1 MAVRWRGAG
10 MADAAASSFGEPPR
24 DAELRVGL
32 GSAARSRAC
41 ALRRLASG
49 HRRVGAEAECVL
61 VDRKRYG
68 IHLDGLN
75 HRGEGLGSALS
86 RVREVLAEDDRHMAK
101 ALVPERKGDEPR
113 RREER
118 IAALLDDPEKL
129 RELHRRQIERRE
141 ARRAAQRRRCK
152 GRYQVRSMRM

>member
-1 MAVRWRGAG
+1 MSLPTAQ
-10 MADAAASSFGEPPR
+10 E
-24 DAELRVGL
+24 
-32 GSAARSRAC
+32 
-41 ALRRLASG
+41 
-49 HRRVGAEAECVL
+49 

-68 IHLDGLN
+68 IHLDGLK

-86 RVREVLAEDDRHMAK
+86 RVRVVLAADDRHMAK
-101 ALVPERKGDEPR
+101 ALVPEHKGDDPR

-118 IAALLDDPEKL
+118 IERLLNDPKKL

-141 ARRAAQRRRCK
+141 ARKAARRRRK